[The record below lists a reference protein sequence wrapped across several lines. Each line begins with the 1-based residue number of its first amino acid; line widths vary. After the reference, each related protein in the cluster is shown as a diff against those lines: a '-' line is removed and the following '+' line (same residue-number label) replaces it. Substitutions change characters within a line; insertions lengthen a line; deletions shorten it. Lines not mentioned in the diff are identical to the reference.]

1 MIFEFGRCPECESYN
16 VIYGDITWNE
26 DYVYPR
32 IQQEAHCCDCGCEFR
47 EFYNTTPDGT
57 ETDEHGKK
65 YEDDGNQ
72 DADDKGENQDDN
84 EIRADIMRLLGLEA
98 K

>member
-1 MIFEFGRCPECESYN
+1 MIFEFGKCPECESYN

-65 YEDDGNQ
+65 YEEEDETPPESSDPL
-72 DADDKGENQDDN
+72 ADYLIGEIEKSMEDKN
-84 EIRADIMRLLGLEA
+84 
-98 K
+98 